1 MTSWRGTTVT
11 VSLWGEFTVV
21 WWIPLSKGPLMRI
34 FVAFHADGRL
44 NKLLNKYLLIWDART
59 LMWRHCNVGYWL
71 NVRLTNFLCEFNVW
85 LQYSIRRVTIH
96 TYTYDFGI
104 VALMSITL
112 VCRKYYFW
120 CLITISHSV
129 YFQWQSVPPSQL
141 PKCSTANGPAPE
153 STCPSVHPITWHI
166 QTIASSGM
174 ADAGKFNLAGN
185 IAISPAVSDT
195 PCG

>member
-1 MTSWRGTTVT
+1 
-11 VSLWGEFTVV
+11 
-21 WWIPLSKGPLMRI
+21 MRI

-59 LMWRHCNVGYWL
+59 LMWRHCNGGYWL

-185 IAISPAVSDT
+185 TAISPAVSDT